1 VIEWVPRSRGDDGW
15 REVVAGSYRGHA
27 VLEQQS
33 GDAVV
38 RVPVV
43 VQDWVRIAMR
53 RAAQRLVRLARLAFF
68 LLLFMGF
75 VVRALAQGPARSWPV
90 WIGVAVLLVVA
101 AYRLVRLRRWHAGP
115 RADLLLSREGVGV
128 DDVFVPWYQVE
139 RVVRFHFTAPFDRR
153 GNRNFVALQ
162 IRDFVAVRGLSP
174 FEAGLANLT
183 RRRLIVL
190 GEATELSNPEE
201 LAAALDRLV
210 ADPESRGLLGTAEGV
225 RLLDEGPAR
234 VLPRSP

>member
-1 VIEWVPRSRGDDGW
+1 VIEWVPRSRGDDRW
-15 REVVAGSYRGHA
+15 RDVVAGSYRGHA
-27 VLEQQS
+27 LLEQ
-33 GDAVV
+33 DAGEPVV

-53 RAAQRLVRLARLAFF
+53 RIGRRLVQLVRMAFF
-68 LLLFMGF
+68 AFMLVAWSIKAAGGLTS
-75 VVRALAQGPARSWPV
+75 AWPV
-90 WIGVAVLLVVA
+90 VAVLGVVLLVA

-115 RADLLLSREGVGV
+115 RADLLLSRDGVAV

-139 RVVRFHFTAPFDRR
+139 RVVTFHFSAPFDRR
-153 GNRNFVALQ
+153 GNRNFLALQ

-190 GEATELSNPEE
+190 GEAKELSNPEE

-210 ADPESRGLLGTAEGV
+210 ADPESRVLLGTAEGV
-225 RLLDEGPAR
+225 RLIDEGPAR

>member
-1 VIEWVPRSRGDDGW
+1 
-15 REVVAGSYRGHA
+15 
-27 VLEQQS
+27 
-33 GDAVV
+33 
-38 RVPVV
+38 
-43 VQDWVRIAMR
+43 
-53 RAAQRLVRLARLAFF
+53 
-68 LLLFMGF
+68 
-75 VVRALAQGPARSWPV
+75 
-90 WIGVAVLLVVA
+90 VAVLGVVLLVA

-115 RADLLLSREGVGV
+115 RADLLLSRDGVAV

-139 RVVRFHFTAPFDRR
+139 RVVTFHFSAPFDRR
-153 GNRNFVALQ
+153 GNRNFLALQ

-190 GEATELSNPEE
+190 GEAKELSNPEE

-210 ADPESRGLLGTAEGV
+210 ADPESRALLGTAEGV

>member
-27 VLEQQS
+27 VLEQPA
-33 GDAVV
+33 DEPVV

-43 VQDWVRIAMR
+43 VQDWVRIAVR
-53 RAAQRLVRLARLAFF
+53 RAAGHLVRLARMAFF
-68 LLLFMGF
+68 LVLFLGF
-75 VVRALAQGPARSWPV
+75 VVRSVAQGVGRSWPV
-90 WIGVAVLLVVA
+90 WIGVALLLVVA

-115 RADLLLSREGVGV
+115 RADLLLSRDGVAV

-153 GNRNFVALQ
+153 GNRNFLALQ

-174 FEAGLANLT
+174 VEAGLANLT
-183 RRRLIVL
+183 RRRLVVL
-190 GEATELSNPEE
+190 GEATELSHPEE
-201 LAAALDRLV
+201 LADALDRLV
-210 ADPESRGLLGTAEGV
+210 ADPGSRALLGTAEGV
-225 RLLDEGPAR
+225 LLLDEGPAR